1 LLPTQVPQVIFFSF
15 LFINFKFLS
24 PLALI
29 EIASGTSYQ
38 AKAVVSAGSVAG
50 FITLLCS
57 PDPYVN
63 EGGVIALGIIAKMG
77 PELRDQVIDQ
87 GILEPLLR
95 LIKHDAVTS
104 F

>member
-1 LLPTQVPQVIFFSF
+1 
-15 LFINFKFLS
+15 
-24 PLALI
+24 
-29 EIASGTSYQ
+29 
-38 AKAVVSAGSVAG
+38 
-50 FITLLCS
+50 LCS